1 MVRLVAV
8 PEHLVEMC
16 ATSAIVVQQ
25 VAREGN
31 GKRKVVAVVVVVVS
45 SRRGGVSTCWVGS
58 SGRSSRQTER
68 D

>member
-31 GKRKVVAVVVVVVS
+31 GKRKVVAVVVVVS